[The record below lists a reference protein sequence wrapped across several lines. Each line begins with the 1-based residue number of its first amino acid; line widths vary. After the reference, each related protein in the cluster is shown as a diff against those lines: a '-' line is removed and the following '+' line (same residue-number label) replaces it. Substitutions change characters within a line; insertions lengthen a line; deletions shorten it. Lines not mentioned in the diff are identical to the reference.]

1 MPRQLL
7 DPCRQWLVNQRFHLR
22 GESRRFVGDLNSTR
36 SGTVVAAFGRHYEIE
51 LADSTTATG
60 YPLGKKSIYTC
71 GDEIELSDDGQI
83 LKLHPRHTLLYRGDG
98 FREKLIASN
107 VTQIILVVATNP
119 SFNDA
124 LLTRALVAAEHE
136 GMQALIVLNKCD
148 LQNGLAAARALL
160 APYIA
165 LGYRVIEMCAK
176 QDVSELKLLLQ
187 NQVSVLVGQSGMG
200 KSTLTNAL
208 IPGALAATREV
219 SVALDSGKHTT
230 THARLYRLPVGAIQT
245 PAAGAN
251 TFPLPSLPPREAE
264 SKACRAVERD
274 RGRGGDAHVSSVGAD
289 NTPSINAALIDCP
302 GLQEFGLAH
311 LNPAQIG
318 HGFLEFRSL
327 LGQCRFRDCQ
337 HRSEPGCA
345 IKAAI
350 ASGHVHPRRLEHFHQ
365 LVAALGKGE

>member
-1 MPRQLL
+1 M
-7 DPCRQWLVNQRFHLR
+7 
-22 GESRRFVGDLNSTR
+22 NSTR
-36 SGTVVAAFGRHYEIE
+36 RGTVVAAFGRHYEIE

-83 LKLHPRHTLLYRGDG
+83 LNLHPRRTLLYRADG
-98 FREKLIASN
+98 FREKLIAAN
-107 VTQIILVVATNP
+107 VTQIILVVATDP
-119 SFNDA
+119 SFSDA

-148 LQNGLAAARALL
+148 LQDGLAAARALL
-160 APYIA
+160 APYVA
-165 LGYRVIEMCAK
+165 LGYRVIEICAK

-208 IPGALAATREV
+208 IPGATAATREV

-230 THARLYRLPVGAIQT
+230 THARLYRLPVGA
-245 PAAGAN
+245 
-251 TFPLPSLPPREAE
+251 
-264 SKACRAVERD
+264 
-274 RGRGGDAHVSSVGAD
+274 D
-289 NTPSINAALIDCP
+289 NTPSNLNAALIDCP
-302 GLQEFGLAH
+302 GLQEFGLSH

-318 HGFLEFRSL
+318 HGFLEFRAL
-327 LGQCRFRDCQ
+327 LGQCKFRDCQ

-345 IKAAI
+345 IKTAI
-350 ASGHVHPRRLEHFHQ
+350 ESGQVHPRRLEHFHQ
-365 LVAALGKGE
+365 LVAALGKAENG